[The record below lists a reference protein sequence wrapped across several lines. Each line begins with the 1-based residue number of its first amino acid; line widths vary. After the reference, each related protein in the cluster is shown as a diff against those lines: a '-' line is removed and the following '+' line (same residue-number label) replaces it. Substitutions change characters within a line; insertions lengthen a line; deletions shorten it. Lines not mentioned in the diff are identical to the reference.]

1 MTPSSPNSWSS
12 TVASLR
18 KASDGR
24 LAGGR
29 EAPAHFERY
38 VNLLFRLTVAHKD
51 SAIRLSRLAASSTV
65 WALTGGH
72 DPGGR
77 PAVRLTDGRYLRLVA
92 WLDLDFRAGG
102 QLRFQALT
110 WQYQNAIDDDSWV
123 FRADYSRSKIAAESP
138 PRGHL
143 HVDGTLRHPDVLKPK
158 QPLGRVHFP
167 CRQPTLEA
175 AVVLLAD
182 EFGVPTNAPHEVWR
196 AAVAEHEAG
205 SARLFDS

>member
-1 MTPSSPNSWSS
+1 MTPFSASSWSS

-29 EAPAHFERY
+29 EAAAHFERY
-38 VNLLFRLTVAHKD
+38 VNHLFRLPVAHKEA
-51 SAIRLSRLAASSTV
+51 AIRLTRLAASSPAWV
-65 WALTGGH
+65 LTGGY
-72 DPGGR
+72 DLRGGN
-77 PAVRLTDGRYLRLVA
+77 AIRLTDGRYLRLVA
-92 WLDLDFRAGG
+92 VLELDVSAGR
-102 QLRFQALT
+102 QLRFQAIT

-123 FRADYSRSKIAAESP
+123 FRADSSRAQIAAASP

-143 HVDGTLRHPDVLKPK
+143 HVCGTLRQPDVLRPK

-167 CRQPTLEA
+167 CRRPTLEA

-196 AAVAEHEAG
+196 AAVAEHEAR
-205 SARLFDS
+205 SARLFDL

>member
-29 EAPAHFERY
+29 EAPSHFECY
-38 VNLLFRLTVAHKD
+38 VNLLFRLTVAHKEA
-51 SAIRLSRLAASSTV
+51 AIRLSRLAASSTAWV
-65 WALTGGH
+65 RTGGH
-72 DPGGR
+72 DPRGGG
-77 PAVRLTDGRYLRLVA
+77 AIRLTNGRYLRLVA
-92 WLDLDFRAGG
+92 VLELDVSAGR

-110 WQYQNAIDDDSWV
+110 WQYQNAADDDSWV
-123 FRADYSRSKIAAESP
+123 FRADYSRAQSAAASP

-143 HVDGTLRHPDVLKPK
+143 HIDGTLRQPGLLGPK
-158 QPLGRVHFP
+158 QSLSRVHFP
-167 CRQPTLEA
+167 CRRPTVEA

-182 EFGVPTNAPHEVWR
+182 EFGVPTNAPHELWR
-196 AAVAEHEAG
+196 AAVAEHEAQ
-205 SARLFDS
+205 SARLFGL

>member
-1 MTPSSPNSWSS
+1 MTPFSPSSWSS

-29 EAPAHFERY
+29 GAAAHFERY
-38 VNLLFRLTVAHKD
+38 VNLLFRLTVAHKEA
-51 SAIRLSRLAASSTV
+51 AIRLSRLAASSPAWV
-65 WALTGGH
+65 LTGGH
-72 DPGGR
+72 DLRGGN
-77 PAVRLTDGRYLRLVA
+77 VIRLTDGRYLRLVA
-92 WLDLDFRAGG
+92 VLELDVSAGR

-123 FRADYSRSKIAAESP
+123 FRADYSRAKIAAASP

-143 HVDGTLRHPDVLKPK
+143 HVCGTLRQPGVLRPK

-167 CRQPTLEA
+167 CRRPTLEA

-182 EFGVPTNAPHEVWR
+182 DFGVPTNAPHEVWR
-196 AAVAEHEAG
+196 ATVAEHEAK
-205 SARLFDS
+205 SARMFDS

>member
-1 MTPSSPNSWSS
+1 MIPSSPSSWSS

-18 KASDGR
+18 KASDGC

-29 EAPAHFERY
+29 EALGHFERY

-51 SAIRLSRLAASSTV
+51 SAIRL
-65 WALTGGH
+65 
-72 DPGGR
+72 
-77 PAVRLTDGRYLRLVA
+77 TDGRYLRLVA
-92 WLDLDFRAGG
+92 LLELDVSAGR
-102 QLRFQALT
+102 QLRVQALT
-110 WQYQNAIDDDSWV
+110 WQYQNASDDDSWV
-123 FRADYSRSKIAAESP
+123 FRADYSRARSPTASP

-143 HVDGTLRHPDVLKPK
+143 HVDGALRQPGVLRPK

-167 CRQPTLEA
+167 CHRPTLEA

-182 EFGVPTNAPHEVWR
+182 EFGVPTNAPHAVWR
-196 AAVAEHEAG
+196 TAVAEHEAR

>member
-1 MTPSSPNSWSS
+1 MTPSSPSSWSS

-51 SAIRLSRLAASSTV
+51 SAIRLLRPAANSTV
-65 WALTGGH
+65 WGLTGGH

-92 WLDLDFRAGG
+92 MLELDVSAGG

-123 FRADYSRSKIAAESP
+123 FRADYSRAQIATASP

-143 HVDGTLRHPDVLKPK
+143 HVDGTLRQPGVLRPK

-196 AAVAEHEAG
+196 AAVAEHEAR
-205 SARLFDS
+205 SARHFDS

>member
-1 MTPSSPNSWSS
+1 MTPPSARSWSS

-29 EAPAHFERY
+29 EAPAHFERC

-51 SAIRLSRLAASSTV
+51 SAIRLLRPAANPTV
-65 WALTGGH
+65 WGLTGGH
-72 DPGGR
+72 DMRGGS
-77 PAVRLTDGRYLRLVA
+77 VIRLTDGRYLRLVA
-92 WLDLDFRAGG
+92 WLDLDLRAGR

-123 FRADYSRSKIAAESP
+123 FRADYSRAKIAAASP

-143 HVDGTLRHPDVLKPK
+143 HIDGALRQPDVLRPK

-182 EFGVPTNAPHEVWR
+182 EFGVPTNAPYGVWR
-196 AAVAEHEAG
+196 AAVAEHEAR
-205 SARLFDS
+205 SARLFDL

>member
-1 MTPSSPNSWSS
+1 MTPSSPSSWSS

-18 KASDGR
+18 KASAGR

-29 EAPAHFERY
+29 EALGHFQRY
-38 VNLLFRLTVAHKD
+38 VNLLFRLTVAHKEA
-51 SAIRLSRLAASSTV
+51 AIRLLRPAASSTV
-65 WALTGGH
+65 WGLTGGH
-72 DPGGR
+72 DPRGGN
-77 PAVRLTDGRYLRLVA
+77 AIRLTDGRYLRLVA
-92 WLDLDFRAGG
+92 VLELDESAGR

-123 FRADYSRSKIAAESP
+123 FRADYSRARIAAESP

-143 HVDGTLRHPDVLKPK
+143 HVDGTLRHPDVLRPK

-182 EFGVPTNAPHEVWR
+182 EFGVPTNAPQEVWR
-196 AAVAEHEAG
+196 DAVAEHEAQ

>member
-1 MTPSSPNSWSS
+1 MTPSLPHDWSS

-29 EAPAHFERY
+29 EALAHFERY

-51 SAIRLSRLAASSTV
+51 AAIRLSRPTANSDA

-72 DPGGR
+72 DPRGGS
-77 PAVRLTDGRYLRLVA
+77 AIRLTDGRYLRLVA
-92 WLDLDFRAGG
+92 WLDLDPRAGR
-102 QLRFQALT
+102 QLRVQALT

-123 FRADYSRSKIAAESP
+123 FRADYSRARSAAANA

-143 HVDGTLRHPDVLKPK
+143 HIDGTLRHPGVLRPK

-167 CRQPTLEA
+167 CQRPTLEA
-175 AVVLLAD
+175 AVLLLAD
-182 EFGVPTNAPHEVWR
+182 EFGVPTSASHEVWR
-196 AAVAEHEAG
+196 AAVAEHEAR
-205 SARLFDS
+205 SARLFDL

>member
-1 MTPSSPNSWSS
+1 MTPSSPHSWSS

-38 VNLLFRLTVAHKD
+38 VNLLFRLTVAHKEA
-51 SAIRLSRLAASSTV
+51 AIRLTRLAASSPAWV
-65 WALTGGH
+65 LTGGY
-72 DPGGR
+72 DLRGGN
-77 PAVRLTDGRYLRLVA
+77 AVRLTDGRYLRLVA
-92 WLDLDFRAGG
+92 LLELDVSAGG

-110 WQYQNAIDDDSWV
+110 WQYQNAMDDDSWV
-123 FRADYSRSKIAAESP
+123 FRADYSRARIAAASP

-143 HVDGTLRHPDVLKPK
+143 HIDGTLRHPDVLRPK
-158 QPLGRVHFP
+158 QPLGRMHFP
-167 CRQPTLEA
+167 CHRPTLEA

-196 AAVAEHEAG
+196 AAVAEHEAR
-205 SARLFDS
+205 SARHFDS

>member
-1 MTPSSPNSWSS
+1 
-12 TVASLR
+12 
-18 KASDGR
+18 

-38 VNLLFRLTVAHKD
+38 VNLLFRLTVAHRD
-51 SAIRLSRLAASSTV
+51 SAIRLLRPAASSTV

-92 WLDLDFRAGG
+92 WLDLDLRAGG

-123 FRADYSRSKIAAESP
+123 FRADYSRAKVAAASP

-143 HVDGTLRHPDVLKPK
+143 HVDGTLRQPDVLRPK

-167 CRQPTLEA
+167 CHRPTLEA

-182 EFGVPTNAPHEVWR
+182 ELGVPTNAPHKAWR
-196 AAVAEHEAG
+196 AAVAEHEAR

>member
-1 MTPSSPNSWSS
+1 MTPSSPSSWSS

-29 EAPAHFERY
+29 EALGHFERY
-38 VNLLFRLTVAHKD
+38 VNLLFRLTVAHREA
-51 SAIRLSRLAASSTV
+51 AIRLSRLAASSPAWV
-65 WALTGGH
+65 LTGGH
-72 DPGGR
+72 DPRGGG
-77 PAVRLTDGRYLRLVA
+77 AIRLTDGRYLRLVA
-92 WLDLDFRAGG
+92 VLELDFSAGR
-102 QLRFQALT
+102 QLRARALT
-110 WQYQNAIDDDSWV
+110 WQYQNAMDDDSWV
-123 FRADYSRSKIAAESP
+123 FRADYSRSPSVAASP

-143 HVDGTLRHPDVLKPK
+143 HVDGTLRQPDVLRPR

-167 CRQPTLEA
+167 CRRPTLEA

-196 AAVAEHEAG
+196 AAVAEHEAA
-205 SARLFDS
+205 SARLFDL

>member
-1 MTPSSPNSWSS
+1 MTPFSPSSWSS

-51 SAIRLSRLAASSTV
+51 SAIRLSRLAASSPAWV
-65 WALTGGH
+65 LTGGY
-72 DPGGR
+72 DLRGGNAIR
-77 PAVRLTDGRYLRLVA
+77 PTDGRYLRLVA
-92 WLDLDFRAGG
+92 LLGLDVSAGS

-110 WQYQNAIDDDSWV
+110 WQYQHASDDDSWV
-123 FRADYSRSKIAAESP
+123 FRADYSRAQIAAANP

-143 HVDGTLRHPDVLKPK
+143 HIDGTLRQPDALRPK

-196 AAVAEHEAG
+196 AAVAEHEAR